1 MCFWGVLFLKLIE
14 WVASNFSVMRETRFQ
29 SRTVSAA
36 GQTDH
41 QRDGTVREA
50 KRGPFGVLVSGHVLC
65 QLLAKCDPFVSLAE
79 LPQMF
84 CACLLRQ
91 TFLSR
96 QAYVCPD
103 RRRVS
108 SRQTRVCR
116 DKSKLVTFVATKFCL
131 SLEIFVARVCRDKNY
146 T

>member
-1 MCFWGVLFLKLIE
+1 
-14 WVASNFSVMRETRFQ
+14 MRETRFQ

-50 KRGPFGVLVSGHVLC
+50 KRGPFGVLVSGHV
-65 QLLAKCDPFVSLAE
+65 S
-79 LPQMF
+79 
-84 CACLLRQ
+84 
-91 TFLSR
+91 
-96 QAYVCPD
+96 
-103 RRRVS
+103 
-108 SRQTRVCR
+108 
-116 DKSKLVTFVATKFCL
+116 SKLVTFVATKFCL